1 MTDTL
6 PSSYE
11 AAFAALQEIVS
22 TLENSELP
30 LEESLKLYEKG
41 KLLSDHCAK
50 LLETAQLRVTTLHPN
65 QPDLNAD

>member
-6 PSSYE
+6 SSSYE

-30 LEESLKLYEKG
+30 LEESRILYEKG

-65 QPDLNAD
+65 QPDLNVD